1 MKYLKYFTT
10 YLPAAAVT
18 VSLTLDGYWTWFAI
32 VFVFVGIP
40 LLELLLGVGEK
51 SMDESQLGLRKA
63 DRVYDY
69 MLYLI
74 VPIQWCFVVWFC
86 YLVQYAEN
94 LAVWE
99 WLGKVTAMGILCGSF
114 GINVAHELGHRS
126 SKMEQFFAKVL
137 LSSSLYMHFFIEHN
151 RGHHK
156 HVGTAEDPSTARKNE
171 IVYLFW
177 IRSMWQTWSSAWR
190 IENDRMRRNGWA
202 VVSIHNEMLRFQ
214 IIQGLL
220 VLTVCLIFG
229 LWPMVSF
236 WLAALVGGIF
246 LETINYIEHYGLRR
260 KKLEGGHYEL
270 VQPKHSWNSNHLV
283 GRLIL
288 FELSRHSDNHYK
300 SHKKY
305 QTLESID
312 DAPQMPTGYPGMMVL
327 SLVVPIWFW
336 VMNPLVGRWNTE

>member
-18 VSLTLDGYWTWFAI
+18 VSLTLDGYWTWFAV
-32 VFVFVGIP
+32 VFVFAGIP

-51 SMDESQLGLRKA
+51 SIDEAQLGLRET

-74 VPIQWCFVVWFC
+74 VPIQWCFVVWYC
-86 YLVQYAEN
+86 YSMQYTEN
-94 LAVWE
+94 MAGWE

-177 IRSMWQTWSSAWR
+177 FRSMWQTWRSAWT
-190 IENDRMRRNGWA
+190 IENDRMRRNGWPI
-202 VVSIHNEMLRFQ
+202 VSIHNEMLRFQ
-214 IIQGLL
+214 IIQLL
-220 VLTVCLIFG
+220 VVLAVYLIFG
-229 LWPMVSF
+229 WWVMVSF

-288 FELSRHSDNHYK
+288 FELSRHSDHHYK

-305 QTLESID
+305 QTLESIN

-327 SLVVPIWFW
+327 SLLVPIWFW
-336 VMNPLVGRWNTE
+336 VMNPLVRRWNAV